1 MPDGMNASKRTR
13 SRSERPRAGEVG
25 LRKQTGYLISLR
37 DLDGNS
43 GIAPHGG
50 RVIVP
55 AFLYWIDA
63 MTTHAFTG
71 RIVSGLLLAALI
83 AGCGTTRMTDS
94 QRAATEMLL
103 VSQAADNAVAQIDF
117 SPLNGKTVYLDAGGI
132 EKEVLDRGYL
142 ISLVKQQ
149 LVAAGAL
156 MYDDKTRAEDIVDL
170 RAGGLGTD
178 RHSVL
183 VGTPAVQLPS
193 VLPGIP
199 TNIPEIA
206 LMKKSDQRGVAKVAV
221 FAYNRIS
228 GRALWQS
235 GTAEA
240 TTNVKDTWVL
250 GTGPFSTG
258 TIRKHTELA
267 GEPLPSIPTPFL
279 HHDKPETATGPT
291 AEQFYPN
298 YMTPG
303 PPPVIPAGL
312 LGVTGAAAVGNRPV
326 AR

>member
-1 MPDGMNASKRTR
+1 MNRPPL
-13 SRSERPRAGEVG
+13 SRFATG
-25 LRKQTGYLISLR
+25 L
-37 DLDGNS
+37 
-43 GIAPHGG
+43 
-50 RVIVP
+50 
-55 AFLYWIDA
+55 FLAIL
-63 MTTHAFTG
+63 
-71 RIVSGLLLAALI
+71 V

-94 QRAATEMLL
+94 PRAATEMLL

-117 SPLNGKTVYLDAGGI
+117 SPLSGKTVFLDSTAI
-132 EKEVLDRGYL
+132 DKDVIDKGYL
-142 ISLVKQQ
+142 VSLVKQQ

-156 MYDDKTRAEDIVDL
+156 LYDDKTRAEYIVDL
-170 RAGGLGTD
+170 RSGGLGTD

-193 VLPGIP
+193 ILPGLP

-206 LMKKSDQRGVAKVAV
+206 LMKKSDQRAIAKIAV

-240 TTNVKDTWVL
+240 TTHVKDTWL
-250 GTGPFSTG
+250 FGTGPFSTG
-258 TIRKHTELA
+258 TIRKQPELA
-267 GEPLPSIPTPFL
+267 GEPLPTIPTPFRSSEK
-279 HHDKPETATGPT
+279 KPAAAGPT

-298 YMTPG
+298 YQAPA

-312 LGVTGAAAVGNRPV
+312 LGITGAAALSDRPV
-326 AR
+326 VR

>member
-1 MPDGMNASKRTR
+1 MNQPRT
-13 SRSERPRAGEVG
+13 SRLVAGI
-25 LRKQTGYLISLR
+25 LL
-37 DLDGNS
+37 
-43 GIAPHGG
+43 A
-50 RVIVP
+50 
-55 AFLYWIDA
+55 
-63 MTTHAFTG
+63 
-71 RIVSGLLLAALI
+71 LLL

-94 QRAATEMLL
+94 PRAATEMLL

-117 SPLNGKTVYLDAGGI
+117 TPLAGKTVFLDATGI
-132 EKEVLDRGYL
+132 EKEIIDKGYL
-142 ISLVKQQ
+142 VSLVKQQ

-156 MYDDKTRAEDIVDL
+156 LYDDKLRAEYIVDL

-193 VLPGIP
+193 VLPGMP

-206 LMKKSDQRGVAKVAV
+206 LMKKSDQRAVAKVAV

-240 TTNVKDTWVL
+240 TTHVKDTWVL
-250 GTGPFSTG
+250 GTGPFSHG

-267 GEPLPSIPTPFL
+267 GEPLPTIPTPF
-279 HHDKPETATGPT
+279 HIGEKPAPPSGPT

-298 YMTPG
+298 YLAPG

-312 LGVTGAAAVGNRPV
+312 LGLTGAAALADRPV
-326 AR
+326 VR